1 MIQETGAFPITNVS
15 YNAIMPLQNTVGM
28 LLQPTG
34 IMNHT
39 VNLLLVVIGL
49 LSGVLSVLREIQ
61 EMYLPPKIPKKKHFW
76 AVVRIAFV
84 IAAVVL
90 WCDEH
95 AKVLQLQ
102 RSDPVQI
109 RLELK
114 KRMVALSRELSDFS
128 QEWMKHSPGVYNMDD
143 VNEKKEPQRYRQ
155 ELARR
160 SEEALKREREY
171 DLKAIPIYN
180 TRYRQKVVDM
190 CKEATDAGLNVGDFD
205 RVQAFNGMVFQ
216 TVSGAL
222 AKLADKL

>member
-1 MIQETGAFPITNVS
+1 
-15 YNAIMPLQNTVGM
+15 
-28 LLQPTG
+28 
-34 IMNHT
+34 
-39 VNLLLVVIGL
+39 
-49 LSGVLSVLREIQ
+49 
-61 EMYLPPKIPKKKHFW
+61 
-76 AVVRIAFV
+76 
-84 IAAVVL
+84 
-90 WCDEH
+90 
-95 AKVLQLQ
+95 
-102 RSDPVQI
+102 
-109 RLELK
+109 
-114 KRMVALSRELSDFS
+114 
-128 QEWMKHSPGVYNMDD
+128 MDD